1 MAKKIRFP
9 LEMDNGVMVRTL
21 EELRENFNLEMV
33 VNHFISGKLMTWLND
48 RYYESEAIQV
58 GELNSSSLD
67 FKKKICEIFNMEYT
81 EEKDID
87 IEDIEKRNSKIT
99 KLKQFTENE
108 DIIRNVD
115 LVAFNQEELSDLL
128 DEDAKTIY
136 LCNEKFYLPL
146 SKTNIKYIGVSN
158 PILIINSKI
167 DVDLDEKNII
177 VENCTIKCDHS
188 INIYASS
195 SKEILYEGN
204 IKIEKQPD
212 LNWKVYI
219 KNICIYEEDLDYT
232 LRSSI
237 KIIGKQDTKGRWYLE
252 RECLYRSRIDGS
264 EEQLLVAD
272 DTPVVDFCVVD
283 DIVFFTTGYNTILS
297 NLKIHRINLDG
308 SNRIDM
314 DIECASYGGGWFKSA
329 NEDKGI
335 LCNKSYLLWIEKG
348 KYSSSLYKVKHD
360 GTQKEKILN
369 LDYLTFN
376 NAKITDNYLF
386 YIHGKNNT
394 LYRVDL
400 DTNSNVQI
408 DTSIKKLDTDGE
420 NLYYLKW
427 ENSGW
432 DSNPQNCFYKTDL
445 DGKNKVLLEHHYPFS
460 AVTRMNYS
468 KGILYY
474 YTRKKMAGLFIDS
487 NSPEIENKIILSEV
501 K

>member
-58 GELNSSSLD
+58 GELNSSSID
-67 FKKKICEIFNMEYT
+67 FKKKICEIFNMEYK

-115 LVAFNQEELSDLL
+115 LVAFNQEELSELL

-146 SKTNIKYIGVSN
+146 SKTDIKYIGISN
-158 PILIINSKI
+158 PILVINSKSDI
-167 DVDLDEKNII
+167 DLDEKNII
-177 VENCTIKCDHS
+177 IEDCILKSDNPISLIASNSKGIIYKGEIKQQNFKD
-188 INIYASS
+188 N
-195 SKEILYEGN
+195 
-204 IKIEKQPD
+204 
-212 LNWKVYI
+212 NWKVYI
-219 KNICIYEEDLDYT
+219 KERAIYVDESDRDL
-232 LRSSI
+232 
-237 KIIGKQDTKGRWYLE
+237 IIHKQDSKGKWYKNINS
-252 RECLYRSRIDGS
+252 LYRSRIDGS

>member
-1 MAKKIRFP
+1 M
-9 LEMDNGVMVRTL
+9 
-21 EELRENFNLEMV
+21 
-33 VNHFISGKLMTWLND
+33 
-48 RYYESEAIQV
+48 
-58 GELNSSSLD
+58 
-67 FKKKICEIFNMEYT
+67 
-81 EEKDID
+81 
-87 IEDIEKRNSKIT
+87 KR
-99 KLKQFTENE
+99 
-108 DIIRNVD
+108 
-115 LVAFNQEELSDLL
+115 
-128 DEDAKTIY
+128 
-136 LCNEKFYLPL
+136 
-146 SKTNIKYIGVSN
+146 
-158 PILIINSKI
+158 
-167 DVDLDEKNII
+167 
-177 VENCTIKCDHS
+177 S
-188 INIYASS
+188 I
-195 SKEILYEGN
+195 
-204 IKIEKQPD
+204 
-212 LNWKVYI
+212 
-219 KNICIYEEDLDYT
+219 
-232 LRSSI
+232 
-237 KIIGKQDTKGRWYLE
+237 
-252 RECLYRSRIDGS
+252 
-264 EEQLLVAD
+264 LVAD

-283 DIVFFTTGYNTILS
+283 DIVFFTTGYNTSSS
-297 NLKIHRINLDG
+297 NLKIHRINIDG

-314 DIECASYGGGWFKSA
+314 DIECAGYGGGLFKSVFKSA

-360 GTQKEKILN
+360 GTHKEKSLN

-432 DSNPQNCFYKTDL
+432 DNTFEGNPQNCFYKTDL

-474 YTRKKMAGLFIDS
+474 YTRKKWS

>member
-1 MAKKIRFP
+1 MAKKIKFP

-21 EELRENFNLEMV
+21 EELRENFNLEKV
-33 VNHFISGKLMTWLND
+33 ANYFISGKLITWLND

-67 FKKKICEIFNMEYT
+67 FKKKICEIFDIQYI
-81 EEKDID
+81 EENHLD
-87 IEDIEKRNSKIT
+87 IENIEKRNSKIT
-99 KLKQFTENE
+99 KLKRFTENE

-128 DEDAKTIY
+128 DENGKTIY
-136 LCNEKFYLPL
+136 LCDEKFYLPL
-146 SKTNIKYIGVSN
+146 SKNDIKYIGISN
-158 PILIINSKI
+158 PVLVINGKGDI
-167 DVDLDEKNII
+167 DLDEKNII
-177 VENCTIKCDHS
+177 IEDCILKSDNP
-188 INIYASS
+188 IYLKVSN
-195 SKEILYEGN
+195 SKGIIYEGE
-204 IKIEKQPD
+204 IKPQYFKD
-212 LNWKVYI
+212 LDWKVYI
-219 KNICIYEEDLDYT
+219 KERLFYVDE
-232 LRSSI
+232 SI
-237 KIIGKQDTKGRWYLE
+237 EMMKELTCKQDSKGKWYKNINS
-252 RECLYRSRIDGS
+252 LYRSRIDGS
-264 EEQLLVAD
+264 EEQLLVGD

-283 DIVFFTTGYNTILS
+283 DIVFFTTGYNTGLS
-297 NLKIHRINLDG
+297 NLRIYRINLDG

-314 DIECASYGGGWFKSA
+314 DIECASHGGLFKSA
-329 NEDKGI
+329 DEDKGI
-335 LCNKSYLLWIEKG
+335 LCNKNYFLWIEKG
-348 KYSSSLYKVKHD
+348 RYSSSLYRAKYD

-369 LDYLTFN
+369 LDYLTFK

-408 DTSIKKLDTDGE
+408 DTSINKLDTDGE

-427 ENSGW
+427 ESTGWGEYKNS
-432 DSNPQNCFYKTDL
+432 PQNCFYKTDL

-460 AVTRMNYS
+460 AVVRMNYS

-474 YTRKKMAGLFIDS
+474 YTRKKMGGLFIDS